1 MGNFI
6 SIISNIISN
15 SFEGR
20 NKYYTLLVIS
30 SIVYLI
36 SHTISL
42 SYYVKYGENALLKD
56 QKEVKNATISSL
68 VFSIVFLM
76 INLFFIIKNRNDGND
91 ILQTNFLNKIAKWII
106 IGLLIILPIIF
117 IIYDAI
123 IINKIDKEG
132 DKMVKDDATYKSMV
146 ILNAVL
152 TYIQIIILG
161 VLYFLYRY
169 KEDKTDNIIVN
180 KDLCRNYE
188 VDIYYLTSNLED
200 RKI

>member
-1 MGNFI
+1 MGNFV
-6 SIISNIISN
+6 
-15 SFEGR
+15 SFIGKIVEGR
-20 NKYYTLLVIS
+20 NKYYSLLVLS
-30 SIVYLI
+30 SIIYLI
-36 SHTISL
+36 THTLSL

-68 VFSIVFLM
+68 VFSIVFLLLN
-76 INLFFIIKNRNDGND
+76 IFLIVKNRNDGND
-91 ILQTNFLNKIAKWII
+91 LLQTNFLNKIVKWII

-132 DKMVKDDATYKSMV
+132 DKMVKDDPTYKSMI

-152 TYIQIIILG
+152 TYIQVIILI
-161 VLYFLYRY
+161 VLYFLYKF
-169 KEDKTDNIIVN
+169 KEDKSDNIIVK

-188 VDIYYLTSNLED
+188 VDVYYLTSNLED
-200 RKI
+200 RKIE

>member
-1 MGNFI
+1 MGNFL
-6 SIISNIISN
+6 SNIVQ
-15 SFEGR
+15 GR

-36 SHTISL
+36 THTISL
-42 SYYVKYGENALLKD
+42 SYYVKSDENALLKD
-56 QKEVKNATISSL
+56 QKQVKNVTISSL
-68 VFSIVFLM
+68 VFSIIFLM

-91 ILQTNFLNKIAKWII
+91 ILQTNFLNKIVKWII

-132 DKMVKDDATYKSMV
+132 DKMVKDDPTYKSMI

-152 TYIQIIILG
+152 TYIQIIILA
-161 VLYFLYRY
+161 VLYFLYKS
-169 KEDKTDNIIVN
+169 KEDKTDNIIVK

-188 VDIYYLTSNLED
+188 VDVYYLTSNLED
-200 RKI
+200 RKIE

>member
-1 MGNFI
+1 MGNFL
-6 SIISNIISN
+6 SNIVQ
-15 SFEGR
+15 GR

-30 SIVYLI
+30 SIVYFTI
-36 SHTISL
+36 HTISL
-42 SYYVKYGENALLKD
+42 SYYVKSDENALLKD
-56 QKEVKNATISSL
+56 QKQVKNVTISSL

-91 ILQTNFLNKIAKWII
+91 ILQTNFLNKIVKWII

-161 VLYFLYRY
+161 VLYFLYKY
-169 KEDKTDNIIVN
+169 KGDKTDNIIVN

-188 VDIYYLTSNLED
+188 VDIYY
-200 RKI
+200 

>member
-1 MGNFI
+1 
-6 SIISNIISN
+6 
-15 SFEGR
+15 
-20 NKYYTLLVIS
+20 
-30 SIVYLI
+30 
-36 SHTISL
+36 
-42 SYYVKYGENALLKD
+42 
-56 QKEVKNATISSL
+56 
-68 VFSIVFLM
+68 
-76 INLFFIIKNRNDGND
+76 
-91 ILQTNFLNKIAKWII
+91 
-106 IGLLIILPIIF
+106 LLIIFPIIF

-200 RKI
+200 REIE